1 MPNSPAPNPP
11 RRRGLTGLAPA
22 ASIMRAQRP
31 ERSDPQHP
39 VRVGHAKRPGSS
51 RSFRRVRAAGPR
63 VSRPTATL
71 DARRD
76 VVSPKRYADRTTSTP
91 ARISQREDI
100 GATHPADDYRGLPPN
115 PSASDDRDDA
125 RSWLRG
131 AETAHALAGS
141 LSPLQRSPNTR
152 SLRRRTA
159 APRGDDAS
167 RRRASRSLTFRRHSA
182 TPVGASAETKALA
195 VRASES
201 SPGSARAGDRIHAQA
216 IARHRRR

>member
-167 RRRASRSLTFRRHSA
+167 RRRASRSLTFRRHC
-182 TPVGASAETKALA
+182 
-195 VRASES
+195 
-201 SPGSARAGDRIHAQA
+201 ARPPRPA
-216 IARHRRR
+216 